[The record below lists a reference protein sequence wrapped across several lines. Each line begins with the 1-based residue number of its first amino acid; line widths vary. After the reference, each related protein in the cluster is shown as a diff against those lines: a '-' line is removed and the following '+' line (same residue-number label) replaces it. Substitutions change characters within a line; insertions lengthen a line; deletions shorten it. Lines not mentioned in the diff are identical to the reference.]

1 MQEVAMRH
9 VSFVPI
15 AGSTALALSFLGPAL
30 AYEVAVPP
38 DEIIGRICTTK
49 GGATFTFTSDGHY
62 AYDGMW
68 TDTGHYSAR
77 AGAVTILLDS
87 GLERDFAISRR
98 NGVLYMERTAVRCA
112 LPAVPDEVSHQE
124 KGKAPLQ

>member
-9 VSFVPI
+9 FAFVPI

-30 AYEVAVPP
+30 SYEEGVPP
-38 DEIIGRICTTK
+38 AEIIGRICTTE

-68 TDTGHYSAR
+68 TDTGHYSPAR
-77 AGAVTILLDS
+77 A
-87 GLERDFAISRR
+87 
-98 NGVLYMERTAVRCA
+98 
-112 LPAVPDEVSHQE
+112 Q
-124 KGKAPLQ
+124 